1 MHILITGH
9 TGFKGS
15 WMTMVL
21 SELGHRVSGI
31 SLPPTP
37 GSLYLTAKV
46 KDFLHKEEFIDI
58 RDRVKLLS
66 AINGISPDVI
76 IHLAAQ
82 PLVSRAFL
90 DPIETFEINLIG
102 TLNILDSATKIE
114 SKPLVLIVTTD
125 KVYKP
130 MPDFIP
136 HKEED
141 ELGGDEP
148 YGASKAAADIASQA
162 WAIQH
167 PGSTICI
174 ARAGNV
180 IGGGDWSRDRLI
192 PDLFRAHRAGE
203 KLLLRSPS
211 SIRPWQHVLDCLN
224 GYILLINEMSNSR
237 VSGPWNFGPMESQN
251 RSVSDVVRE
260 VYRNFG
266 VTPSLDIQNMGI
278 YHETPILRIDST
290 KSRKELKWEE
300 KLSFEDSIKWTF
312 DWYSKG
318 IDGQCMKDFSMNQ
331 VKSFLNINL
340 NQN

>member
-1 MHILITGH
+1 
-9 TGFKGS
+9 
-15 WMTMVL
+15 MTMVL

-31 SLPPTP
+31 SLPPTS

-46 KDFLHKEEFIDI
+46 RDFLNKEEFIDI
-58 RDRVKLLS
+58 RDRVKLFR
-66 AINGISPDVI
+66 AINEISPEVI

-90 DPIETFEINLIG
+90 DPIETFEVNFIG

-125 KVYKP
+125 KVYKSKR
-130 MPDFIP
+130 DNIP

-162 WAIQH
+162 WSIQH
-167 PGSTICI
+167 PESTICI

-224 GYILLINEMSNSR
+224 GYIVLINAMSNTR
-237 VSGPWNFGPMESQN
+237 VSGPWNFGPIDNQN
-251 RSVSDVVRE
+251 RSVSEVVGE
-260 VYRNFG
+260 IYRNFG
-266 VTPSLDIQNMGI
+266 VIPNLDIQSIGE
-278 YHETPILRIDST
+278 YHETQILRIDSA
-290 KSRKELKWEE
+290 KSRKELKWGE

-312 DWYSKG
+312 DWYSNAV
-318 IDGQCMKDFSMNQ
+318 DGQCMKDFSMNQ
-331 VKSFLNINL
+331 VRSFLDINL
-340 NQN
+340 NQK